1 MSALSSIRNGLT
13 SSGSSIIVGI
23 IIFGLVATFGGF
35 LGEGSVLSNNSIL
48 SVNGKSITPGEFSLE
63 YGRISDQLSD
73 SDQDL
78 SDEIIEDITRDS
90 IVFKELYA
98 QSAIEAGLN
107 IDDKKLNS
115 LIVNDPSFYTNES
128 FDVELFKGFLS
139 RLGMTPDSFK
149 EYIKSRY
156 LASDLQNL
164 LNKEI
169 NLSNDLVRNFIEAN
183 NQTRDISFSRIILA
197 EEASKETISEKEI
210 SDYYDKNKFL
220 YISPL
225 NISYRFL
232 NLNQDAFSK
241 SLSISEEEISEEMEA
256 IKINFLPQKKVNH
269 IEISYD
275 ESNKE
280 DKLNEIKGLL
290 TDLNNNKLSF
300 EDAVRDFSTDLS
312 TKNNN
317 GDLGYTDGTIFP
329 DEFEEVLSKIKIN
342 QLSEIID
349 LTTSFHI
356 IKYTEQTNSNFTR
369 EDIVER
375 ITFAKASE
383 KLEEALNF
391 IDENIFISDIESIS
405 DNLNLEIENTFFEE
419 ENIFVSKFNDIDIDE
434 IEEGGLYGPFQEEEE
449 GYLVIAID
457 KIEEQGYKA
466 FDEVNSQ
473 IEGELK
479 LLNASK
485 KTDLMVQSSIENLK
499 NNTGKITKYSEIKRD
514 NFLLPL
520 EITRKLFSFETKE
533 NDIFSLILDN
543 GDAYV
548 VKLDKVNDN
557 KGVISTKDLN
567 EGKNY
572 LSSVYKEIIRQS
584 FTTKLRE
591 SSTVN

>member
-115 LIVNDPSFYTNES
+115 LIVNDPSFYTNDS

-169 NLSNDLVRNFIEAN
+169 NLSNDLVRNFIDAN
-183 NQTRDISFSRIILA
+183 NQTRDISFSRMILA
-197 EEASKETISEKEI
+197 EEATKETLSEKEI

-225 NISYRFL
+225 NVSYRFL

-329 DEFEEVLSKIKIN
+329 DEFEEALSKIKIN

-356 IKYTEQTNSNFTR
+356 IKYTEQTNSNFSR

-383 KLEEALNF
+383 KLEEALNYV
-391 IDENIFISDIESIS
+391 DENIFISDLESIS

-419 ENIFVSKFNDIDIDE
+419 ENTFVSKFNDIDIDE
-434 IEEGGLYGPFQEEEE
+434 IEEGGLYGPFQQEE
-449 GYLVIAID
+449 GYLVIAVD
-457 KIEEQGYKA
+457 KVEEQGYKA

-499 NNTGKITKYSEIKRD
+499 NNTGKVTKYSEIKRD

>member
-220 YISPL
+220 YISHL

-280 DKLNEIKGLL
+280 DKLNEIKSLL
-290 TDLNNNKLSF
+290 TDINNNKLSF

-329 DEFEEVLSKIKIN
+329 DEFEEALSKIKIN

-434 IEEGGLYGPFQEEEE
+434 IEEGGLYGPFQEEE

-485 KTDLMVQSSIENLK
+485 KTDLMVQSSLENLK

>member
-63 YGRISDQLSD
+63 YGRISDQLSG

-128 FDVELFKGFLS
+128 FDIELFKGFLS

-183 NQTRDISFSRIILA
+183 NQTRDISFLRMILA
-197 EEASKETISEKEI
+197 EEASREIISEKEI
-210 SDYYDKNKFL
+210 SEYYDKNKFL

-232 NLNQDAFSK
+232 NLNRDAFNK
-241 SLSISEEEISEEMEA
+241 SLSISEEEITEEIEA

-275 ESNKE
+275 ENNKE
-280 DKLNEIKGLL
+280 DKLNEINDLL
-290 TDLNNNKLSF
+290 NDLNNNKLSF

-369 EDIVER
+369 EDIIER

-383 KLEEALNF
+383 KLEEALNYV
-391 IDENIFISDIESIS
+391 DENIFISDLESIS
-405 DNLNLEIENTFFEE
+405 DNLNLKIENTNSEE
-419 ENIFVSKFNDIDIDE
+419 ENIFVSKFNNIDIDE
-434 IEEGGLYGPFQEEEE
+434 IEEGGLYGPFQEEE

-457 KIEEQGYKA
+457 KVEEQGYKP
-466 FDEVNSQ
+466 FEEVNGQ
-473 IEGELK
+473 IEEELK
-479 LLNASK
+479 LLKASK
-485 KTDLMVQSSIENLK
+485 KTDLMIESSIENLK
-499 NNTGKITKYSEIKRD
+499 SNTGKITKYSEIKRD

-520 EITRKLFSFETKE
+520 KVTRKLFSFETKE

-572 LSSVYKEIIRQS
+572 LSSVYKEIIKQS

>member
-391 IDENIFISDIESIS
+391 VDENIFISDIESIS
-405 DNLNLEIENTFFEE
+405 DNLNLKIQNTYFEE

-434 IEEGGLYGPFQEEEE
+434 IEEGGLYGPFQEEE

-485 KTDLMVQSSIENLK
+485 KTDLMVQSSLENLK

>member
-225 NISYRFL
+225 NISYRFV

-391 IDENIFISDIESIS
+391 VDENIFISDLESIS

-434 IEEGGLYGPFQEEEE
+434 IEEGGLYGPFQEEE

-485 KTDLMVQSSIENLK
+485 KTDLMVQSSLENLK

>member
-63 YGRISDQLSD
+63 YGRISDQLSG

-128 FDVELFKGFLS
+128 FDIELFKGFLS

-156 LASDLQNL
+156 LASELQNF

-169 NLSNDLVRNFIEAN
+169 NLSNDLVRSFIEAN
-183 NQTRDISFSRIILA
+183 NQTRDISFLRMILA
-197 EEASKETISEKEI
+197 DEASKETISEKEI
-210 SDYYDKNKFL
+210 SEYYDKNKFL
-220 YISPL
+220 YISPM

-232 NLNQDAFSK
+232 NLNQDAFNK

-275 ESNKE
+275 ESNKQ
-280 DKLNEIKGLL
+280 DQFKKINGLL
-290 TDLNNNKLSF
+290 NDLNNNKLSF

-329 DEFEEVLSKIKIN
+329 DEFEEALSKIKIN

-369 EDIVER
+369 EDIIER
-375 ITFAKASE
+375 LSFAKASE
-383 KLEEALNF
+383 KIEEALNYV
-391 IDENIFISDIESIS
+391 DENIFISDLESIS
-405 DNLNLEIENTFFEE
+405 DNLNLKIENTNFEE
-419 ENIFVSKFNDIDIDE
+419 ESIFVSKFNDIDIDE
-434 IEEGGLYGPFQEEEE
+434 IEEGSLYGPFQKEE

-457 KIEEQGYKA
+457 KVEEQGYKP
-466 FDEVNSQ
+466 FEEVNGQ

-479 LLNASK
+479 LLKASK
-485 KTDLMVQSSIENLK
+485 KTDLIVKSSIENLK
-499 NNTGKITKYSEIKRD
+499 SNTGKITKYSEIKRD

-520 EITRKLFSFETKE
+520 KVTRKLFSFETKE

-548 VKLDKVNDN
+548 VKLDKVNEN
-557 KGVISTKDLN
+557 KGVISTKDLE

-572 LSSVYKEIIRQS
+572 LASVYKEIIRQS
-584 FTTKLRE
+584 FTSKLRE

>member
-329 DEFEEVLSKIKIN
+329 DEFEEALSKIKIN

-434 IEEGGLYGPFQEEEE
+434 IEEGGLYGPFQEEE

-485 KTDLMVQSSIENLK
+485 KTDLMVQSSLENLK

>member
-63 YGRISDQLSD
+63 YGRITDQLSD

-98 QSAIEAGLN
+98 QSALEAGLN

-183 NQTRDISFSRIILA
+183 NQTRNISFSRMILA
-197 EEASKETISEKEI
+197 EEASKEIISEKEI

-225 NISYRFL
+225 NVSYRFL
-232 NLNQDAFSK
+232 NLNQDDFSK

-256 IKINFLPQKKVNH
+256 IKINFLPQKKVSH

-275 ESNKE
+275 ESNRE
-280 DKLNEIKGLL
+280 NKLNEINSLL
-290 TDLNNNKLSF
+290 TDLRNNKLSF
-300 EDAVRDFSTDLS
+300 DEAVRDFSTDLS
-312 TKNNN
+312 TKNID

-329 DEFEEVLSKIKIN
+329 DEFEEALNKIKLN

-383 KLEEALNF
+383 KLEEALNYV
-391 IDENIFISDIESIS
+391 DENIFISDLESIS
-405 DNLNLEIENTFFEE
+405 NDLNLEIENTFFEE

-434 IEEGGLYGPFQEEEE
+434 IQEGGLYGPFQEDE

-457 KIEEQGYKA
+457 KIKDQGYKS
-466 FDEVNSQ
+466 FEEVNKQ
-473 IEGELK
+473 IEEELK
-479 LLNASK
+479 LLKASK
-485 KTDLMVQSSIENLK
+485 KTDLMVESSIENLK

-520 EITRKLFSFETKE
+520 EVTRKLFSFETKE
-533 NDIFSLILDN
+533 NDIFSLILNN

-557 KGVISTKDLN
+557 KGVISTKDLD

-584 FTTKLRE
+584 FTSKLRK

>member
-128 FDVELFKGFLS
+128 FDIELFKGFLS

-183 NQTRDISFSRIILA
+183 NQTRDISFLRMILA
-197 EEASKETISEKEI
+197 EEASREIISEKEI
-210 SDYYDKNKFL
+210 SEYYDKNKFL

-232 NLNQDAFSK
+232 NLNRDAFNK
-241 SLSISEEEISEEMEA
+241 SLSISEEEITEEIEA

-275 ESNKE
+275 ENNKE
-280 DKLNEIKGLL
+280 DKLNEINDLL
-290 TDLNNNKLSF
+290 NDLNNNKLSF

-312 TKNNN
+312 TKNNK

-356 IKYTEQTNSNFTR
+356 IKYTEQTSSNFTR
-369 EDIVER
+369 EDIIER

-383 KLEEALNF
+383 KLEEALNYV
-391 IDENIFISDIESIS
+391 DENIFILDLESIS
-405 DNLNLEIENTFFEE
+405 DNLNLKIENTNSEE
-419 ENIFVSKFNDIDIDE
+419 ENIFLSKFNDIDIDE
-434 IEEGGLYGPFQEEEE
+434 IEEGGLYGPFQEEE

-457 KIEEQGYKA
+457 KVEEQRYKPFEEVNGQIEE
-466 FDEVNSQ
+466 
-473 IEGELK
+473 ELK
-479 LLNASK
+479 LLKASK
-485 KTDLMVQSSIENLK
+485 KTDLMIESSIENLK
-499 NNTGKITKYSEIKRD
+499 SNTGKITKYSEIKRD

-520 EITRKLFSFETKE
+520 KVTRKLFSFETKE

-572 LSSVYKEIIRQS
+572 LSSVYKEIIKQS

>member
-78 SDEIIEDITRDS
+78 SDEIIEDITRES

-98 QSAIEAGLN
+98 QSALEVGLN

-183 NQTRDISFSRIILA
+183 NQTRDISFSRMILT
-197 EEASKETISEKEI
+197 EEASKEIISEKEI

-225 NISYRFL
+225 NVSYRFL
-232 NLNQDAFSK
+232 NLNQDDFNK

-275 ESNKE
+275 ESNRE
-280 DKLNEIKGLL
+280 DKLNEINGLL
-290 TDLNNNKLSF
+290 SDLRNNKLSF

-312 TKNNN
+312 TKNIN

-329 DEFEEVLSKIKIN
+329 DEFEEALNKIKLN

-383 KLEEALNF
+383 KLEEALNYV
-391 IDENIFISDIESIS
+391 DENIFISDLESIS

-434 IEEGGLYGPFQEEEE
+434 IQEGGLYGPFQEEE
-449 GYLVIAID
+449 GYFIIAID
-457 KIEEQGYKA
+457 KIEDQGYKA

-479 LLNASK
+479 LFNASK

-520 EITRKLFSFETKE
+520 EVTRKLFSFETKE

-584 FTTKLRE
+584 FTAKLRE
-591 SSTVN
+591 SSTFN

>member
-98 QSAIEAGLN
+98 QSALEAGLN

-183 NQTRDISFSRIILA
+183 NQTRDISFSRMILA
-197 EEASKETISEKEI
+197 EEASKEIISEKEI

-225 NISYRFL
+225 NVSYRFL
-232 NLNQDAFSK
+232 NLNQDGFSK

-256 IKINFLPQKKVNH
+256 IKINFLPQKKVSH

-275 ESNKE
+275 ESNRE
-280 DKLNEIKGLL
+280 NKLNEINGLL
-290 TDLNNNKLSF
+290 TDLRNNKLSF
-300 EDAVRDFSTDLS
+300 EEAVRDFSTDLS
-312 TKNNN
+312 TKNID

-329 DEFEEVLSKIKIN
+329 DEFEEALNKIKLN

-434 IEEGGLYGPFQEEEE
+434 IEEGGLYGPFQEEE

-473 IEGELK
+473 IEGDLK

-485 KTDLMVQSSIENLK
+485 KTDLMVQSSLENLK

>member
-35 LGEGSVLSNNSIL
+35 LGEGSVLSNNSVL

-63 YGRISDQLSD
+63 YGRISDQLSE

-78 SDEIIEDITRDS
+78 SDEIIEEITRDS

-164 LNKEI
+164 LNTEI

-183 NQTRDISFSRIILA
+183 NQTRNISFSRMILA
-197 EEASKETISEKEI
+197 EEATKEIITEKEI
-210 SDYYDKNKFL
+210 SDYYEKNKFL

-225 NISYRFL
+225 NVSYRFL

-241 SLSISEEEISEEMEA
+241 SLSVSEEEISEEMEA
-256 IKINFLPQKKVNH
+256 IKLNFLPQKKVNH

-275 ESNKE
+275 ENNKE
-280 DKLNEIKGLL
+280 DKLNEINGLL
-290 TDLNNNKLSF
+290 TDLRNNKLSF

-329 DEFEEVLSKIKIN
+329 NEFEEALSKIKIN

-375 ITFAKASE
+375 ITFAKASA
-383 KLEEALNF
+383 KLEEALNYV
-391 IDENIFISDIESIS
+391 DENIFISDLESIS
-405 DNLNLEIENTFFEE
+405 NNLNLEMKNTFLEE
-419 ENIFVSKFNDIDIDE
+419 EKIFVSKFNDIDIDE
-434 IEEGGLYGPFQEEEE
+434 LEEGGLYGPFQEEE

-457 KIEEQGYKA
+457 KVKEQGYKA
-466 FDEVNSQ
+466 FEEVNSQ

-479 LLNASK
+479 LFEASK
-485 KTDLMVQSSIENLK
+485 KTDLMVESSIENLK

-520 EITRKLFSFETKE
+520 EVTRKLFSFETKE

-543 GDAYV
+543 GDSYV

-557 KGVISTKDLN
+557 KGVISTNDLD
-567 EGKNY
+567 EGNNY

-584 FTTKLRE
+584 FTSKLRE

>member
-183 NQTRDISFSRIILA
+183 NQTRDISFSRMILA
-197 EEASKETISEKEI
+197 EEASKEIISEKEI

-225 NISYRFL
+225 NVSYRFL
-232 NLNQDAFSK
+232 NLNQDGFSK

-256 IKINFLPQKKVNH
+256 IKINFLPQKKVSH

-275 ESNKE
+275 ESNRE
-280 DKLNEIKGLL
+280 NKLNEINGLL
-290 TDLNNNKLSF
+290 TDLRNNKLSF
-300 EDAVRDFSTDLS
+300 EEAVRDFSTDLS
-312 TKNNN
+312 TKNID

-329 DEFEEVLSKIKIN
+329 DEFEEALNKIKLN

-383 KLEEALNF
+383 KLEEALNYV
-391 IDENIFISDIESIS
+391 DENIFISDLESIS
-405 DNLNLEIENTFFEE
+405 DDLNLEIENTFFEE

-434 IEEGGLYGPFQEEEE
+434 IQEGGLYGPFQEEE

-457 KIEEQGYKA
+457 KIEDQGYKS
-466 FDEVNSQ
+466 FEEVNNQ
-473 IEGELK
+473 IEEELK
-479 LLNASK
+479 LLKASK
-485 KTDLMVQSSIENLK
+485 KTDLMIESSIENLK

-520 EITRKLFSFETKE
+520 EVTRKLFSFETKE
-533 NDIFSLILDN
+533 NDIFSLILNN

-557 KGVISTKDLN
+557 KGVISTKDLD

-584 FTTKLRE
+584 FTSKLRE

>member
-98 QSAIEAGLN
+98 QSALEAGLN

-183 NQTRDISFSRIILA
+183 NQTRDISFSRMILA
-197 EEASKETISEKEI
+197 EEASKEIISEKEI

-225 NISYRFL
+225 NVSYRFL
-232 NLNQDAFSK
+232 NLNQDGFSK

-256 IKINFLPQKKVNH
+256 IKINFLPQKKVSH

-275 ESNKE
+275 ESNRE
-280 DKLNEIKGLL
+280 NKLNEINGLL
-290 TDLNNNKLSF
+290 TDLRNNKLSF
-300 EDAVRDFSTDLS
+300 EEAVRDFSTDLS
-312 TKNNN
+312 TKNID

-329 DEFEEVLSKIKIN
+329 DEFEEALNKIKLN

-383 KLEEALNF
+383 KLEEALNYV
-391 IDENIFISDIESIS
+391 DENIFISDLESIS
-405 DNLNLEIENTFFEE
+405 NDLNLEIENTFFEE

-434 IEEGGLYGPFQEEEE
+434 IQEGGLYGPFQEEE

-457 KIEEQGYKA
+457 KIEDQGYKS
-466 FDEVNSQ
+466 FEEVNNQ
-473 IEGELK
+473 IEEELK
-479 LLNASK
+479 LLKASK
-485 KTDLMVQSSIENLK
+485 KTDLMVESSIENLK

-520 EITRKLFSFETKE
+520 EVTRKLFSFETKE
-533 NDIFSLILDN
+533 NDIFSLILNN

-557 KGVISTKDLN
+557 KGVISTKDLD

-584 FTTKLRE
+584 FTSKLRE

>member
-98 QSAIEAGLN
+98 QSALEAGLN

-183 NQTRDISFSRIILA
+183 NQTRDISFSRMILA
-197 EEASKETISEKEI
+197 EEASKEIISEKEI

-225 NISYRFL
+225 NVSYRFL
-232 NLNQDAFSK
+232 NLNQDGFSK

-256 IKINFLPQKKVNH
+256 IKINFLPQKKVSH

-275 ESNKE
+275 ESNRE
-280 DKLNEIKGLL
+280 NKLNEINGLL
-290 TDLNNNKLSF
+290 TDLRNNKLSF
-300 EDAVRDFSTDLS
+300 EEAVRDFSTDLS
-312 TKNNN
+312 TKNID

-329 DEFEEVLSKIKIN
+329 DEFEEALNKIKLN

-383 KLEEALNF
+383 KLEEALNYV
-391 IDENIFISDIESIS
+391 DENIFISDLESIS
-405 DNLNLEIENTFFEE
+405 DDLNLEIENTFFEE

-434 IEEGGLYGPFQEEEE
+434 IQEGGLYGPFQEEE

-457 KIEEQGYKA
+457 KIEDQGYKS
-466 FDEVNSQ
+466 FEEVNNQ
-473 IEGELK
+473 IEEELK
-479 LLNASK
+479 LLKASK
-485 KTDLMVQSSIENLK
+485 KTDLMIESSIENLK

-520 EITRKLFSFETKE
+520 EVTRKLFSFETKE
-533 NDIFSLILDN
+533 NDIFSLILNN
-543 GDAYV
+543 GDAFV

-557 KGVISTKDLN
+557 KGVISTKDLD

-584 FTTKLRE
+584 FTSKLRE

>member
-128 FDVELFKGFLS
+128 FDIELFKGFLS

-183 NQTRDISFSRIILA
+183 NQTRDISFLRMILA
-197 EEASKETISEKEI
+197 EEASREIISEKEI
-210 SDYYDKNKFL
+210 SEYYDKNKFL

-232 NLNQDAFSK
+232 NLNRDAFNK
-241 SLSISEEEISEEMEA
+241 SLSISEEEITEEIEA

-275 ESNKE
+275 ENNKE
-280 DKLNEIKGLL
+280 DKLNEINDLL
-290 TDLNNNKLSF
+290 NDLNNNKLSF

-369 EDIVER
+369 EDIIER

-383 KLEEALNF
+383 KLEEALNYV
-391 IDENIFISDIESIS
+391 DENIFISDLESIS
-405 DNLNLEIENTFFEE
+405 DNLNLKIENINSEE

-434 IEEGGLYGPFQEEEE
+434 IEEGGLYGPFQEEE

-457 KIEEQGYKA
+457 KVEEQRYKPFEEVNGQIEE
-466 FDEVNSQ
+466 
-473 IEGELK
+473 ELK
-479 LLNASK
+479 LLKASK
-485 KTDLMVQSSIENLK
+485 KTDLMIESSIENLK
-499 NNTGKITKYSEIKRD
+499 SNTGKITKYSEIKRD

-520 EITRKLFSFETKE
+520 KVTRKLFSFETKE

-572 LSSVYKEIIRQS
+572 LSSVYKEIIKQS

>member
-98 QSAIEAGLN
+98 QSALEAGLN

-183 NQTRDISFSRIILA
+183 NQTRDISFSRMILT
-197 EEASKETISEKEI
+197 EEASKEIISEKEI

-225 NISYRFL
+225 NVSYRFL
-232 NLNQDAFSK
+232 NLNQDDFSK

-256 IKINFLPQKKVNH
+256 IKINFLPQKKVSH

-275 ESNKE
+275 ESNRE
-280 DKLNEIKGLL
+280 NKLNEINGLL
-290 TDLNNNKLSF
+290 TDLRNNKLSF
-300 EDAVRDFSTDLS
+300 EEAVRDFSTDLS
-312 TKNNN
+312 TKNID

-329 DEFEEVLSKIKIN
+329 DEFEEALNKIKLN

-383 KLEEALNF
+383 KLEEALNYV
-391 IDENIFISDIESIS
+391 DENIFISDLESIS
-405 DNLNLEIENTFFEE
+405 DDLNLEIENTFFEE

-434 IEEGGLYGPFQEEEE
+434 IQEGGLYGPFQEEE
-449 GYLVIAID
+449 GYSVIAID
-457 KIEEQGYKA
+457 KIEEQGYKS
-466 FDEVNSQ
+466 FEEVNNQ
-473 IEGELK
+473 IEEELK
-479 LLNASK
+479 LLKASK
-485 KTDLMVQSSIENLK
+485 KTDLMIESSIENLK

-520 EITRKLFSFETKE
+520 EVTRKLFSFETKE
-533 NDIFSLILDN
+533 NDIFSLILNN
-543 GDAYV
+543 GDAFV

-557 KGVISTKDLN
+557 KGVISTKDLD

-584 FTTKLRE
+584 FTSKLRE

>member
-434 IEEGGLYGPFQEEEE
+434 IEEGGLYGPFQEEE

>member
-183 NQTRDISFSRIILA
+183 NQTRDISFSRIILT
-197 EEASKETISEKEI
+197 EEASKEIISEKEI

-232 NLNQDAFSK
+232 NLNQDAFNK

-329 DEFEEVLSKIKIN
+329 DEFEEALSKIKIN

-375 ITFAKASE
+375 ITFSKASE

-391 IDENIFISDIESIS
+391 LDENIFISDIESIS

-434 IEEGGLYGPFQEEEE
+434 IEEGGLYGPFQEEE

-520 EITRKLFSFETKE
+520 EVTRRLFSFETKE

>member
-98 QSAIEAGLN
+98 QSALEVGLN

-183 NQTRDISFSRIILA
+183 NQTRDISFSRMILT
-197 EEASKETISEKEI
+197 EEASKEIISEKEI

-225 NISYRFL
+225 NVSYRFL
-232 NLNQDAFSK
+232 NLNQDDFNK

-275 ESNKE
+275 ESNRE
-280 DKLNEIKGLL
+280 DKLNEINGLL
-290 TDLNNNKLSF
+290 SDLRNNKLSF

-312 TKNNN
+312 TKNIN

-329 DEFEEVLSKIKIN
+329 DEFEEALNKIKLN

-383 KLEEALNF
+383 KLEEALNYV
-391 IDENIFISDIESIS
+391 DENIFISDLESIS

-434 IEEGGLYGPFQEEEE
+434 IQEGGLYGPFQEEE
-449 GYLVIAID
+449 GYFIIAID
-457 KIEEQGYKA
+457 KIEDQGYKA

-479 LLNASK
+479 LFNASK

-520 EITRKLFSFETKE
+520 EVTRKLFSFETKE

-584 FTTKLRE
+584 FTAKLRE
-591 SSTVN
+591 SSTFN

>member
-98 QSAIEAGLN
+98 QSALEAGLN

-183 NQTRDISFSRIILA
+183 NQTRDISFSRMILA
-197 EEASKETISEKEI
+197 EEASKEIISEKEI

-225 NISYRFL
+225 NVSYRFL
-232 NLNQDAFSK
+232 NLNQNGFSK

-256 IKINFLPQKKVNH
+256 IKINFLPQKKVSH

-275 ESNKE
+275 ESNRE
-280 DKLNEIKGLL
+280 NKLNEINGLL
-290 TDLNNNKLSF
+290 TDLRNNKLSF
-300 EDAVRDFSTDLS
+300 EEAVRDFSTDLS
-312 TKNNN
+312 TKNID

-329 DEFEEVLSKIKIN
+329 DEFEDALNKIKLN

-383 KLEEALNF
+383 KLEEALNYV
-391 IDENIFISDIESIS
+391 DENIFISDLESIS
-405 DNLNLEIENTFFEE
+405 NDLNLEIENTFFEE

-434 IEEGGLYGPFQEEEE
+434 IQEGGLYGPFQEEE

-457 KIEEQGYKA
+457 KIEDQGYKS
-466 FDEVNSQ
+466 FEEVNNQ
-473 IEGELK
+473 IEEELK
-479 LLNASK
+479 LLKASK
-485 KTDLMVQSSIENLK
+485 KTDLMIESSIENLK

-520 EITRKLFSFETKE
+520 EVTRKLFSFETKE
-533 NDIFSLILDN
+533 NDIFSLILNN

-557 KGVISTKDLN
+557 KGVISTKDLD

-584 FTTKLRE
+584 FTSKLRE

>member
-98 QSAIEAGLN
+98 QSALEAGLN

-183 NQTRDISFSRIILA
+183 NQTRDISFSRMILT
-197 EEASKETISEKEI
+197 EEASKEIISEKEI

-225 NISYRFL
+225 NVSYRFL
-232 NLNQDAFSK
+232 NLNQNGFSK

-256 IKINFLPQKKVNH
+256 IKINFLPQKKVSH

-275 ESNKE
+275 ESNRE
-280 DKLNEIKGLL
+280 NKLNEINGLL
-290 TDLNNNKLSF
+290 TDLRNNKLSF
-300 EDAVRDFSTDLS
+300 EEAVRDFSTDLS
-312 TKNNN
+312 TKNID

-329 DEFEEVLSKIKIN
+329 DEFEDALNKIKLN

-434 IEEGGLYGPFQEEEE
+434 IEEGGLYGPFQEEE

-485 KTDLMVQSSIENLK
+485 KTDLMVQSSLENLK

-584 FTTKLRE
+584 FTSKLRE

>member
-73 SDQDL
+73 SDQGL

-107 IDDKKLNS
+107 LDDKKLNS
-115 LIVNDPSFYTNES
+115 LIVNDPSFYTNDS

-169 NLSNDLVRNFIEAN
+169 NLSNDLVRNFIDAN
-183 NQTRDISFSRIILA
+183 NQTRDISFSRMILA
-197 EEASKETISEKEI
+197 EEATKETLSEKEI

-225 NISYRFL
+225 NVSYRFL

-329 DEFEEVLSKIKIN
+329 DEFEEALSKIKIN

-356 IKYTEQTNSNFTR
+356 IKYTEQTNSNFSR

-383 KLEEALNF
+383 KLEEALNYV
-391 IDENIFISDIESIS
+391 DENIFISDLESIS

-419 ENIFVSKFNDIDIDE
+419 ENTFVSKFNDIDIDE
-434 IEEGGLYGPFQEEEE
+434 IEEGGLYGPFQQEE
-449 GYLVIAID
+449 GYLVIAVD
-457 KIEEQGYKA
+457 KVEEQGYKA

-499 NNTGKITKYSEIKRD
+499 NNTGKVTKYSEIKRD

>member
-391 IDENIFISDIESIS
+391 VDENIFISDIESIS

-434 IEEGGLYGPFQEEEE
+434 IEEGGLYGPFQEEE

-485 KTDLMVQSSIENLK
+485 KTDLMVQSSLENLK

>member
-63 YGRISDQLSD
+63 YGRISDQLSG

-128 FDVELFKGFLS
+128 FDIELFKGFLS

-183 NQTRDISFSRIILA
+183 NQTRDISFLRMILA
-197 EEASKETISEKEI
+197 EEASREIISEKEI
-210 SDYYDKNKFL
+210 SEYYDKNKFL

-232 NLNQDAFSK
+232 NLNRDAFNK
-241 SLSISEEEISEEMEA
+241 SLSISEEEITEEIEA

-275 ESNKE
+275 ENNKE
-280 DKLNEIKGLL
+280 DQFKKINGLL
-290 TDLNNNKLSF
+290 NDLNNNKLSF

-369 EDIVER
+369 EDIIER

-383 KLEEALNF
+383 KLEEALNYV
-391 IDENIFISDIESIS
+391 DENIFISDLESIS
-405 DNLNLEIENTFFEE
+405 DNLNLKIENINSEE

-434 IEEGGLYGPFQEEEE
+434 IEEGGLYGPFQEEE

-457 KIEEQGYKA
+457 KVEEQRYKPFEEVNGQIEE
-466 FDEVNSQ
+466 
-473 IEGELK
+473 ELK
-479 LLNASK
+479 LLKASK
-485 KTDLMVQSSIENLK
+485 KTDLMIESSIENLK
-499 NNTGKITKYSEIKRD
+499 SNTGKITKYSEIKRD

-520 EITRKLFSFETKE
+520 KVTRKLFSFETKE

-572 LSSVYKEIIRQS
+572 LSSVYKEIIKQS

>member
-434 IEEGGLYGPFQEEEE
+434 IEEGGLYGPFQEEE

-485 KTDLMVQSSIENLK
+485 KTDLMVQSSLENLK

-520 EITRKLFSFETKE
+520 EVTRKLFSFETKE
-533 NDIFSLILDN
+533 NDIFSLILNN

-557 KGVISTKDLN
+557 KGVISTKDLD

>member
-98 QSAIEAGLN
+98 QSALEAGLN

-149 EYIKSRY
+149 EYLKSRY

-183 NQTRDISFSRIILA
+183 NQTRDISFLRAILT
-197 EEASKETISEKEI
+197 EEASKEIISDKEI

-225 NISYRFL
+225 NVSYRFL
-232 NLNQDAFSK
+232 NLNQDDFSK

-256 IKINFLPQKKVNH
+256 IKINFLPQKKVSH
-269 IEISYD
+269 IETSYD
-275 ESNKE
+275 ERNRE
-280 DKLNEIKGLL
+280 NKLNEINGLL
-290 TDLNNNKLSF
+290 TDLRNNKLSF
-300 EDAVRDFSTDLS
+300 EEAVRDFSTDLS
-312 TKNNN
+312 TKNID

-329 DEFEEVLSKIKIN
+329 DEFEEALNKIKLN

-356 IKYTEQTNSNFTR
+356 IKYSEQTNSNFTR

-383 KLEEALNF
+383 KLEEALNY
-391 IDENIFISDIESIS
+391 IDENIFISDLESIS
-405 DNLNLEIENTFFEE
+405 DYLNLEIENTFFEE

-434 IEEGGLYGPFQEEEE
+434 IQEGGLYGPFQEEE

-457 KIEEQGYKA
+457 KIEDQGYKS
-466 FDEVNSQ
+466 FEEVNNQ
-473 IEGELK
+473 IEEELK
-479 LLNASK
+479 LLKASK
-485 KTDLMVQSSIENLK
+485 KTDLMVESSIENLK

-557 KGVISTKDLN
+557 KGVITTKDLN

-572 LSSVYKEIIRQS
+572 LSTVYKEIIRQS

>member
-183 NQTRDISFSRIILA
+183 NQTRDISVLRLILA

-232 NLNQDAFSK
+232 NLNQDAFNK

-356 IKYTEQTNSNFTR
+356 IKFTEQTNSNFTK

-391 IDENIFISDIESIS
+391 VDENIFISDIEFIS

-434 IEEGGLYGPFQEEEE
+434 IEEGGLYGPFQEEE

-485 KTDLMVQSSIENLK
+485 KTDLMVESSLENLK

-520 EITRKLFSFETKE
+520 EVTRKLFSFETKE

>member
-35 LGEGSVLSNNSIL
+35 LGEGSVLSNNSVL

-63 YGRISDQLSD
+63 YGRISDQLSE

-78 SDEIIEDITRDS
+78 SDEIIEEITRDS

-164 LNKEI
+164 LNTEI

-183 NQTRDISFSRIILA
+183 NQTRNISFSRMILA
-197 EEASKETISEKEI
+197 EEATKEIISEKEI

-225 NISYRFL
+225 NVSYRFL

-241 SLSISEEEISEEMEA
+241 SLSVSEEEISEEMEA
-256 IKINFLPQKKVNH
+256 IKLNFLPQKKVNH

-280 DKLNEIKGLL
+280 DKLNEINGLL
-290 TDLNNNKLSF
+290 TDLRNNKLSF

-329 DEFEEVLSKIKIN
+329 DEFEEALSKIKIN

-375 ITFAKASE
+375 ITFAKASA
-383 KLEEALNF
+383 KLEEALNYV
-391 IDENIFISDIESIS
+391 DENIFISDLESIS
-405 DNLNLEIENTFFEE
+405 NNLNLEMKNTFFEE
-419 ENIFVSKFNDIDIDE
+419 EKIFVSKFNDIDIDE
-434 IEEGGLYGPFQEEEE
+434 LEEGGLYGPFQEEE

-457 KIEEQGYKA
+457 KVKEQGYKA
-466 FDEVNSQ
+466 FEEVNSQ

-479 LLNASK
+479 LFEASK
-485 KTDLMVQSSIENLK
+485 KTDLMVESSIENLK

-520 EITRKLFSFETKE
+520 EVTRKLFSFETKE

-557 KGVISTKDLN
+557 KGVISTNDLD
-567 EGKNY
+567 EGNNY

-584 FTTKLRE
+584 FTSKLRE

>member
-98 QSAIEAGLN
+98 QSALEAGLN

-183 NQTRDISFSRIILA
+183 NQTRDISFSRMILA
-197 EEASKETISEKEI
+197 EEASKEIISEKEI

-225 NISYRFL
+225 NVSYRFL
-232 NLNQDAFSK
+232 NLNQDGFSK

-256 IKINFLPQKKVNH
+256 IKINFLPQKKVSH

-275 ESNKE
+275 ESNRE
-280 DKLNEIKGLL
+280 NKLNEINGLL
-290 TDLNNNKLSF
+290 TDLRNNKLSF
-300 EDAVRDFSTDLS
+300 EEAVRDFSTDLS
-312 TKNNN
+312 TKNID

-329 DEFEEVLSKIKIN
+329 DEFEEALNKIKLN

-434 IEEGGLYGPFQEEEE
+434 IEEGGLYGPFQEEE

-485 KTDLMVQSSIENLK
+485 KTDLMVQSSLENLK

-520 EITRKLFSFETKE
+520 EVTRKLFSFETKE
-533 NDIFSLILDN
+533 NDIFSLILNN

-557 KGVISTKDLN
+557 KGVISTKDLD

-584 FTTKLRE
+584 FTSKLRE

>member
-98 QSAIEAGLN
+98 QSALEAGLN

-183 NQTRDISFSRIILA
+183 NQTRDISFSRMILT
-197 EEASKETISEKEI
+197 EEASKEIISEKEI

-225 NISYRFL
+225 NVSYRFL
-232 NLNQDAFSK
+232 NLNQNGFSK

-256 IKINFLPQKKVNH
+256 IKINFLPQKKVSH

-275 ESNKE
+275 ESNRE
-280 DKLNEIKGLL
+280 NKLNEINGLL
-290 TDLNNNKLSF
+290 TDLRNNKLSF
-300 EDAVRDFSTDLS
+300 EEAVRDFSTDLS
-312 TKNNN
+312 TKNID

-329 DEFEEVLSKIKIN
+329 DEFEDALNKIKLN

-383 KLEEALNF
+383 KLEEALNYV
-391 IDENIFISDIESIS
+391 DENIFISDLESIS
-405 DNLNLEIENTFFEE
+405 NDLNLEIENTFFEE

-434 IEEGGLYGPFQEEEE
+434 IQEGGLYGPFQEEE

-457 KIEEQGYKA
+457 KIEDQGYKS
-466 FDEVNSQ
+466 FEEVNNQ
-473 IEGELK
+473 IEEELK
-479 LLNASK
+479 LLKASK
-485 KTDLMVQSSIENLK
+485 KTDLMIESSIENLK

-520 EITRKLFSFETKE
+520 EVTRKLFSFETKE
-533 NDIFSLILDN
+533 NDIFSLILNN
-543 GDAYV
+543 GDAFV

-557 KGVISTKDLN
+557 KGVISTKDLD

-584 FTTKLRE
+584 FTSKLRE

>member
-98 QSAIEAGLN
+98 QSALEAGLN

-183 NQTRDISFSRIILA
+183 NQTRDISFSRMILA
-197 EEASKETISEKEI
+197 EEASKEIISEKEI

-225 NISYRFL
+225 NVSYRFL
-232 NLNQDAFSK
+232 NLNQDGFSK

-256 IKINFLPQKKVNH
+256 IKINFLPQKKVSH

-275 ESNKE
+275 ESNRE
-280 DKLNEIKGLL
+280 NKLNEINGLL
-290 TDLNNNKLSF
+290 TDLRNNKLSF
-300 EDAVRDFSTDLS
+300 EEAVRDFSTDLS
-312 TKNNN
+312 TKNID

-329 DEFEEVLSKIKIN
+329 DEFEDALNKIKLN

-383 KLEEALNF
+383 KLEEALNYV
-391 IDENIFISDIESIS
+391 DENIFISDLESIS
-405 DNLNLEIENTFFEE
+405 NDLNLEIENTFFEE

-434 IEEGGLYGPFQEEEE
+434 IQEGGLYGPFQEEE

-457 KIEEQGYKA
+457 KIEDQGYKS
-466 FDEVNSQ
+466 FEEVNNQ
-473 IEGELK
+473 IEEELK
-479 LLNASK
+479 LLKASK
-485 KTDLMVQSSIENLK
+485 KTDLMIESSIENLK

-520 EITRKLFSFETKE
+520 EVTRKLFSFETKE
-533 NDIFSLILDN
+533 NDIFSLILNN

-557 KGVISTKDLN
+557 KGVISTKDLD

-584 FTTKLRE
+584 FTSKLRE

>member
-48 SVNGKSITPGEFSLE
+48 TINGKSITPGEFSLE

-78 SDEIIEDITRDS
+78 SDKIIEDITRDS

-98 QSAIEAGLN
+98 QSALEAGLN

-183 NQTRDISFSRIILA
+183 NQTRNISFSRMILA
-197 EEASKETISEKEI
+197 EEASKEIISEKEI

-225 NISYRFL
+225 NVSYRFL
-232 NLNQDAFSK
+232 NLNQDDFSK

-256 IKINFLPQKKVNH
+256 IKINFLPQKKVSH

-275 ESNKE
+275 ESNRE
-280 DKLNEIKGLL
+280 NKLNEINGLL
-290 TDLNNNKLSF
+290 TDLRNNKLSF
-300 EDAVRDFSTDLS
+300 DEAVRDFSTDLS
-312 TKNNN
+312 TKNID

-329 DEFEEVLSKIKIN
+329 DEFEEALNKIKLN

-383 KLEEALNF
+383 KLEEALNYV
-391 IDENIFISDIESIS
+391 DENIFISDLESIS
-405 DNLNLEIENTFFEE
+405 NDLNLEIENTFFEE

-434 IEEGGLYGPFQEEEE
+434 IQEGGLYGPFQEDE

-457 KIEEQGYKA
+457 KIKDQGYKS
-466 FDEVNSQ
+466 FEEVNNQ
-473 IEGELK
+473 IEEELK
-479 LLNASK
+479 LLKASK
-485 KTDLMVQSSIENLK
+485 KTDLMVESSIENLK

-520 EITRKLFSFETKE
+520 EVTRKLFSFETKE
-533 NDIFSLILDN
+533 NDIFSLILNN
-543 GDAYV
+543 GDAFV

-557 KGVISTKDLN
+557 KGVISTKDLD

-584 FTTKLRE
+584 FTSKLRE

>member
-73 SDQDL
+73 SDQNL

-128 FDVELFKGFLS
+128 FDIELFKGFLS

-183 NQTRDISFSRIILA
+183 NQTRDISFLRMILA
-197 EEASKETISEKEI
+197 EEASREIISEKEI
-210 SDYYDKNKFL
+210 SEYYDKNKFS

-232 NLNQDAFSK
+232 NLNQDVFNK
-241 SLSISEEEISEEMEA
+241 SLSISEEEITEEIEA
-256 IKINFLPQKKVNH
+256 IKINFLPQKKVSH

-275 ESNKE
+275 ENNKE
-280 DKLNEIKGLL
+280 DKLNEINGLL
-290 TDLNNNKLSF
+290 NDLKNNKLSF
-300 EDAVRDFSTDLS
+300 EDAVRNFSTDLS

-329 DEFEEVLSKIKIN
+329 DEFEEALSKIKIN

-356 IKYTEQTNSNFTR
+356 IKYTEQTNSNITR
-369 EDIVER
+369 EDIIER

-383 KLEEALNF
+383 KLEEALNYV
-391 IDENIFISDIESIS
+391 DENIFILDLESIS
-405 DNLNLEIENTFFEE
+405 DNLNLKIENTNSEE
-419 ENIFVSKFNDIDIDE
+419 ENIFLSKFNDIDIDE
-434 IEEGGLYGPFQEEEE
+434 IEEGGLYGPFQEEED
-449 GYLVIAID
+449 YFVIAID
-457 KIEEQGYKA
+457 KVEEQGYKP
-466 FDEVNSQ
+466 FEEVNGQ
-473 IEGELK
+473 IEEELK
-479 LLNASK
+479 LLKASK
-485 KTDLMVQSSIENLK
+485 KTDLMVKSSIENLK
-499 NNTGKITKYSEIKRD
+499 SNNGKITKYSEIKRD

-520 EITRKLFSFETKE
+520 KVTRKLFSFETKE

-572 LSSVYKEIIRQS
+572 LSSVYKEIIKQS